1 MMKPIFSTSLDDA
14 EGFLVS
20 KLQDLMPLLTA
31 RFRGIAAVI
40 TDETDQR
47 ALDTFREAGALIDR
61 VKADLDSIGSHRRRS
76 IELALEV
83 GGEGHV
89 FRADLDHLLRW
100 IEQDPAELDATLN
113 LIQQADCT
121 VIGRGPGS
129 SAALPERL
137 KATET
142 IVNHVFGL
150 ITSYQWDVMM
160 GVRGLSRAA
169 AALIAEESGVDTVGN
184 DVEWPLL
191 CRSRDLSL
199 NYIEAEG
206 LTYKT
211 DEDYALNRDDRL
223 DEVPRE
229 WAFRVLIANQQIDAM
244 RSYM

>member
-1 MMKPIFSTSLDDA
+1 
-14 EGFLVS
+14 
-20 KLQDLMPLLTA
+20 
-31 RFRGIAAVI
+31 
-40 TDETDQR
+40 
-47 ALDTFREAGALIDR
+47 
-61 VKADLDSIGSHRRRS
+61 
-76 IELALEV
+76 
-83 GGEGHV
+83 
-89 FRADLDHLLRW
+89 
-100 IEQDPAELDATLN
+100 
-113 LIQQADCT
+113 
-121 VIGRGPGS
+121 
-129 SAALPERL
+129 
-137 KATET
+137 
-142 IVNHVFGL
+142 
-150 ITSYQWDVMM
+150 MM